1 MLNARLKL
9 NKEQWKEKESKQH
22 LKFELLGIKILPSKK
37 LLQRL
42 SVLLAQLQAGNTSE
56 NLLKEIKQTVY
67 LLHWA
72 KADLKICVQ

>member
-1 MLNARLKL
+1 MKGERIKTASEVRVIKV
-9 NKEQWKEKESKQH
+9 
-22 LKFELLGIKILPSKK
+22 LGIKILPSKK

>member
-1 MLNARLKL
+1 MKGERIKTASEAWAIKV
-9 NKEQWKEKESKQH
+9 
-22 LKFELLGIKILPSKK
+22 LGIKILPSKK

>member
-1 MLNARLKL
+1 MKGERIKTASEVRATRNQSTKI
-9 NKEQWKEKESKQH
+9 KV
-22 LKFELLGIKILPSKK
+22 LGIKILPSKK

>member
-1 MLNARLKL
+1 MKGERIKTASEVRAIK
-9 NKEQWKEKESKQH
+9 
-22 LKFELLGIKILPSKK
+22 GIKILPSKK

>member
-1 MLNARLKL
+1 MKGERIKTASEVRATRNQSTKI
-9 NKEQWKEKESKQH
+9 KV
-22 LKFELLGIKILPSKK
+22 LGIKILPSKK

-67 LLHWA
+67 LLH
-72 KADLKICVQ
+72 

>member
-1 MLNARLKL
+1 MKGERMKTASEVRAIKV
-9 NKEQWKEKESKQH
+9 
-22 LKFELLGIKILPSKK
+22 LGIKILPSKK

-67 LLHWA
+67 LLHWG

>member
-1 MLNARLKL
+1 MKGERIKTASEVRAMKV
-9 NKEQWKEKESKQH
+9 
-22 LKFELLGIKILPSKK
+22 LGIKILPSKK

-67 LLHWA
+67 LLH
-72 KADLKICVQ
+72 